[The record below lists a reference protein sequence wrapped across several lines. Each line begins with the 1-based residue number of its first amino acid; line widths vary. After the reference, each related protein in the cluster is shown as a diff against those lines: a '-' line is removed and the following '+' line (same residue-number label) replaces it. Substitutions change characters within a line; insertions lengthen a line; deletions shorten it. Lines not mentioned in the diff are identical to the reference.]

1 MLPNL
6 YNTEDTIAAI
16 ATSEG
21 VSAIGVIRVSGKDAF
36 SICNS
41 IYKTKDLA
49 QVKSHTIHYGFIT
62 DGEEIVDE
70 VMLSV
75 FKSPRSFTTED
86 SVEISA
92 HGSPYILS
100 RILQLLLQNG
110 ARLAQPGEFTM
121 RAFMH
126 GRLDLAQAEAVGDLI
141 AAQNK
146 SQAEVAIK
154 QIRGGLSEDIKMLR
168 EQLLNFASL
177 IELELDFGEEDV
189 EFADRSQL
197 NKLISQILHHIDP
210 IVQSFKY
217 GNAIKNGIPVA
228 IIGRPNAGKSS
239 LLNLLLNDDRAIV
252 SDIAGTTRD
261 TVEEVLNIEG
271 LPFRFIDT
279 AGIRATQD
287 TIEKIGIEKALKKI
301 EEAQVV
307 IYIFDVSNTS
317 YEEVKADLEMII
329 AKNNQIHLM
338 VLANKTDLIS
348 EDAKI
353 NLLSTL
359 NQVGYTNTLS
369 IQANKASE
377 NELMG
382 LKMALHSAI
391 KSGIVNEGQTI
402 LTNLRH
408 YIALNDAREALHVV
422 VEGLNNRL
430 TSDMLALDIKRAL
443 NALGEVTGE
452 ISSQEI
458 LINIFGKF
466 CIGK

>member
-6 YNTEDTIAAI
+6 YNTDDTIAAI
-16 ATSEG
+16 ATAEG
-21 VSAIGVIRVSGKDAF
+21 VSAIGVIRISGKQAF
-36 SICNS
+36 SICNK
-41 IYKTKDLA
+41 IYKNKDLT
-49 QVKSHTIHYGFIT
+49 QLNSHTIHYGFIT
-62 DGEEIVDE
+62 DGDEVIDE

-86 SVEISA
+86 SIEISA

-100 RILQLLLQNG
+100 RILQLLIDNG

-146 SQAEVAIK
+146 AQAEVAIK
-154 QIRGGLSEDIKMLR
+154 QIRGGLSEDIKSLR

-197 NKLISQILHHIDP
+197 NKLIEQILHHIDP
-210 IVQSFKY
+210 IIQSFQY

-239 LLNLLLNDDRAIV
+239 LLNLVLNDDRAIV

-307 IYIFDVSNTS
+307 IYIFDVSDTS
-317 YEEVKADLEMII
+317 IEEVLADLEMIT
-329 AKNNQIHLM
+329 AKNERIHLV
-338 VLANKTDLIS
+338 VLANKTDLIAQS
-348 EDAKI
+348 AQF
-353 NLLSTL
+353 NLLQQL
-359 NQVGYTNTLS
+359 NKVGYTNTLS
-369 IQANKASE
+369 IQANKGSAQ
-377 NELMG
+377 ELLVLKSTLHESVKRG
-382 LKMALHSAI
+382 LVSD
-391 KSGIVNEGQTI
+391 GQTI

-408 YIALNDAREALHVV
+408 YKSLSDAREALQVV
-422 VEGLNNRL
+422 VEGLGNRL
-430 TSDMLALDIKRAL
+430 TSDLLALDIKRAL

>member
-1 MLPNL
+1 MLHNF
-6 YNTEDTIAAI
+6 YNSDDTIAAI
-16 ATSEG
+16 ATAEG
-21 VSAIGVIRVSGKDAF
+21 ISAIGVIRISGKDAF
-36 SICNS
+36 AICNK
-41 IYKTKDLA
+41 IYKNKDLT
-49 QVKSHTIHYGFIT
+49 QLQSHTIHYGFIT
-62 DGEEIVDE
+62 EGDEVIDE
-70 VMLSV
+70 VMMSI
-75 FKSPRSFTTED
+75 FQSPRSFTTED
-86 SVEISA
+86 SIEISA

-100 RILQLLLQNG
+100 RILQLLVNNG

-146 SQAEVAIK
+146 VQAEVAIK
-154 QIRGGLSEDIKMLR
+154 QIRGGLSEDIKLLR

-197 NKLISQILHHIDP
+197 NQLIEQILQHIDP
-210 IVQSFKY
+210 IIQSFKY

-239 LLNLLLNDDRAIV
+239 LLNLLLNEDRAIV

-261 TVEEVLNIEG
+261 TIEEVLNIEG

-279 AGIRATQD
+279 AGIRTTQD
-287 TIEKIGIEKALKKI
+287 AIETIGIEKALKKI

-307 IYIFDVSNTS
+307 IYIFDMSNTS
-317 YEEVKADLEMII
+317 VEEINSDLEMIK

-338 VLANKTDLIS
+338 VLANKTDLIN
-348 EDAKI
+348 EAVKT
-353 NLLSTL
+353 NLLNTL
-359 NQVGYTNTLS
+359 NHIGYTDTLS
-369 IQANKASE
+369 IQANKAGE
-377 NELMG
+377 NELVF
-382 LKMALHSAI
+382 LKSALHDSI
-391 KSGIVNEGQTI
+391 KKGIVSEGQTI

-408 YIALNDAREALHVV
+408 YIALSEAREALQIV
-422 VEGLNNRL
+422 VEDLNGRL